1 MEKTKEKVE
10 WVETQ
15 VVDTQI
21 ELNEAKYQFG
31 EQKERLDDAEKKMK
45 VGYAKWRFLNLGLT
59 DYFLPRGFELT
70 ILL

>member
-45 VGYAKWRFLNLGLT
+45 VSLFSTKLT
-59 DYFLPRGFELT
+59 FS
-70 ILL
+70 IKNV